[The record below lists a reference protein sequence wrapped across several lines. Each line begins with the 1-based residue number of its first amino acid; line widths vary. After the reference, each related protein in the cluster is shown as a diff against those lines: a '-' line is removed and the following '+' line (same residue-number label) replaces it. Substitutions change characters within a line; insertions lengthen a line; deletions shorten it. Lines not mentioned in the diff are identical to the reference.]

1 MTEQQRDRIIGALR
15 NPNHAGGHAFSAGQ
29 GTLPGT
35 APKLP
40 SADERQAWGLRTR
53 EYAAGAR
60 SHAVFKSDREKAV
73 KDCSRSMDGALNE
86 ANPDQ
91 QVLRLAASLKQQ
103 LQGRSFAGQPQIIAE
118 QQRADMV
125 LESLLSREIRNGGQ
139 RLESTQVMTAVASL
153 SPDLQRQLLQ
163 ADRATGN
170 RLYNKMDLATRDDP
184 MSRQVFEQVR
194 PQANAAAAL
203 ARLDQRDP
211 TGLESQL
218 TKDFLR
224 HLEERGVSPQAMAA
238 VSDKL
243 AFRTQMM
250 GEHKEGADMPKLDP
264 ADAHCRDKFTA
275 RLFSTLAELP
285 KVSDEDL
292 SRALVMPQD
301 KLLMVTGTSLGAM
314 REGDVRLL
322 KAVKDAAVAG
332 SAQTPELGQ
341 LAEVIEK
348 TQARQWNRAEA
359 ANPAHLTS
367 ISDLRNHLQA
377 DANGTHQRISQGLA
391 TRFTAVGAKMTT
403 HAAHIQNTVLPALQN
418 QIDAA
423 RADLASGAA
432 VGPEAEGALQKL
444 ENKHQR
450 LGGFATQLQQTA
462 GRIQTM
468 NPTEARLRPLVER
481 FGALEVQGDPFTGS
495 GTTPGTGDADNI
507 KPLPF
512 RAFME
517 FTKQVD
523 GHLAGMDNKERY
535 AAGLANVAPVLPT
548 AGRDLNQCP
557 WLSSTVEDMARSAR
571 FVQNGPGAVPGF
583 SLERAPI
590 VIIDQSDVR
599 DEGLWNRNHELCER
613 LMAENADTG
622 LKIVHL
628 KMTDVER
635 LAGADANKLF
645 DASQSRNAGYGGA
658 RNMAYM
664 IAPLIRH
671 CENTEGLDW
680 KTMDAQ
686 AARGLIQSQA
696 LERNGTTLFMG
707 DDTDLV
713 TPGTML
719 AKAVVANV
727 YCGQGS
733 EYTLVSQKRDGR
745 DTMGVNETQT
755 NHDAVNALTSR
766 GYDAFAG
773 SVFSSNKW
781 NSAYKAA
788 GMGCTAGDARF
799 CLDLPLGAEEKQHEA
814 ARSAIDNFSGSS
826 HLSGDRQGELSS
838 YLQGHLNYTHS
849 SSMVKALI
857 MDSKACAW
865 NSETSALDL
874 STGEA
879 RFDNLGEVMEWASQ
893 PDNVKKSQQAF
904 LSAMCDWQSGP
915 PAGILALEKTPA
927 EFAAALPQN
936 SPQRAFLE
944 QSTDLTANAA
954 NVRFFMQGNPQ
965 LAQEELEQLRKV
977 ADTYNHAGRQATE
990 CRQYMNTLMD
1000 KLVPGPP
1007 AGSQLAL
1014 DDRKTAVRE
1023 AVANAPLTGDGSIA
1037 QMIEQTREE
1046 MSNAGVAFTADNRL
1060 MRDLHLATESVAGG
1074 GFARLAQNIRGP
1086 AQNIAVEINVAE
1098 QQPEIALNAPQ
1109 VAVNNPQ
1116 LPANDLQV
1124 PAQQPE
1130 IVQAPAENE
1139 VSNAPKQPKAKIA
1152 PKAPDAGGLPV
1163 NPQAF
1168 NESENIIIEPEEQ
1181 DFTSMSPADVD
1192 KAIVKHLKPDDI
1204 EVDDVTDY
1212 HGVASEI
1219 HKNVQPDAAL
1229 RNKPDTAAI
1238 EVRLIEAKE
1247 IEPLNEK
1254 IALAEHQLAEREA
1267 APGVQPGDPQVEALK
1282 SELNE
1287 MYEDLDNWEARVE
1300 TLKASMKVDDRK
1312 NRLTAINTAAADDRA
1327 ALPEN
1332 TVGNVRFTAETKLD
1346 DGNPRQEHELQI
1358 SAANA
1363 AKNFINKVPTN
1374 GIDPDT
1380 LQSRIGQAYNG
1391 AYTYEGPDRLKEDGS
1406 KQRVKGANDRGIS
1419 PQEKERLAAEM
1430 QPVID
1435 QVNELQETVAA
1446 LENTQAELLADMR
1459 AELEADPA
1467 RIEDLQTRQEHHQA
1481 QERVDAAAAQVA
1493 HCDASLQKLQNPGRL
1508 EKAAAILKHGS
1519 VDNAREH
1526 YETGKQ
1532 AAQKQ
1537 LSTANADLNR
1547 NLDKAALAIL
1557 DQSLEGK
1564 ALKAQIGEIQGQQNK
1579 LLQNFHDVKQAQAAS
1594 IKPDRVQQDPAML
1607 KADELGAEGHQ
1618 DVKSALKAGK
1628 DHLSNP
1634 ATLANEQRR
1643 HERIDRLKPS
1653 VQDVLKAGEAG
1664 HQAGEDHGPTAGNGS
1679 LRASWKAANKPTLTR
1694 SASAPHL
1701 GKN

>member
-15 NPNHAGGHAFSAGQ
+15 NQNNAGGHAFSAGQ
-29 GTLPGT
+29 GTLPDT
-35 APKLP
+35 APRLP
-40 SADERQAWGLRTR
+40 SAEERQAWGLRTR

-73 KDCSRSMDGALNE
+73 KECCRSMDDALNE
-86 ANPDQ
+86 ANPGQ
-91 QVLRLAASLKQQ
+91 QVLHLAASLRQQ
-103 LQGRSFAGQPQIIAE
+103 LQGPSFGSQPQMIAE

-139 RLESTQVMTAVASL
+139 KLESSQVLTAVASL

-194 PQANAAAAL
+194 PQSNAAAAL

-224 HLEERGVSPQAMAA
+224 HLEDRGVSPQALAA

-250 GEHKEGADMPKLDP
+250 GEHKEGADMPRLDA

-301 KLLMVTGTSLGAM
+301 KLLKVTGTSLGAM

-322 KAVKDAAVAG
+322 KAVQDAAVAG

-359 ANPAHLTS
+359 ATPANLTTIAGLRTHLE
-367 ISDLRNHLQA
+367 A
-377 DANGTHQRISQGLA
+377 DANTTHQRISQGLA
-391 TRFTAVGAKMTT
+391 ARFTAVGAKMTT
-403 HAAHIQNTVLPALQN
+403 HAAHIQNTVLPGLQQ
-418 QIDAA
+418 QIDQA

-432 VGPEAEGALQKL
+432 AGPEAEGALQKL

-450 LGGFATQLQQTA
+450 LGGFANQLQQTA
-462 GRIQTM
+462 DRIQTM

-481 FGALEVQGDPFTGS
+481 FGALEAQGDPFTGS
-495 GTTPGTGDADNI
+495 GTVPGTGDADNI

-523 GHLAGMDNKERY
+523 GHLAGMDDRGHY
-535 AAGLANVAPVLPT
+535 AQGLANVAPVLPT

-599 DEGLWNRNHELCER
+599 DEALWDRNHELCER
-613 LMAENADTG
+613 LMAEHADTG

-628 KMTDVER
+628 KMSDVER

-696 LERNGTTLFMG
+696 LQRNGTTLFMG

-727 YCGQGS
+727 YCGQDS
-733 EYTLVSQKRDGR
+733 DYTLVSQKRDGR
-745 DTMGVNETQT
+745 DTMGVSEAQT
-755 NHDAVNALTSR
+755 NDAAVNILNTR

-773 SVFSSNKW
+773 NVFSSNKW

-814 ARSAIDNFSGSS
+814 ARSAIDGFSGSS

-849 SSMVKALI
+849 SGMVKSLI

-865 NSETSALDL
+865 NTEASALDL

-879 RFDNLGEVMEWASQ
+879 RFENLGAVMEWASQ
-893 PDNVKKSQQAF
+893 PDNVRQSQQAF
-904 LSAMCDWQSGP
+904 LNAMCDWQSGP
-915 PAGILALEKTPA
+915 PAGILALGKTPA
-927 EFAAALPQN
+927 EFAATLPQD

-944 QSTDLTANAA
+944 QSTDLSANAA

-965 LAQEELEQLRKV
+965 LSQEEVGQLRKV
-977 ADTYNHAGRQATE
+977 ADIYNHAGRQAGE

-1007 AGSQLAL
+1007 PGSQLAL
-1014 DDRKTAVRE
+1014 DDRKTAVRA

-1037 QMIEQTREE
+1037 QMIEQTQAEL
-1046 MSNAGVAFTADNRL
+1046 SNAGVSFTADNRL

-1098 QQPEIALNAPQ
+1098 QQPEIA
-1109 VAVNNPQ
+1109 VNDP
-1116 LPANDLQV
+1116 LLAAN
-1124 PAQQPE
+1124 QPN
-1130 IVQAPAENE
+1130 IVQALGEDEIPQ
-1139 VSNAPKQPKAKIA
+1139 APKQPKAKIA
-1152 PKAPDAGGLPV
+1152 PKAADAGGLPV
-1163 NPQAF
+1163 EPQAF
-1168 NESENIIIEPEEQ
+1168 KESENIIIEPAPQ

-1192 KAIVKHLKPDDI
+1192 RAIAKHLKPEDI

-1219 HKNVQPDAAL
+1219 HKNAQPDAAL

-1254 IALAEHQLAEREA
+1254 IALAEHLLAEREA
-1267 APGVQPGDPQVEALK
+1267 TPGVQAGDPEVETLK

-1287 MYEDLDNWEARVE
+1287 LYEDLDNWETRVD

-1312 NRLTAINTAAADDRA
+1312 NRLAAMNAAAAEDRVH
-1327 ALPEN
+1327 LPEN
-1332 TVGNVRFTAETKLD
+1332 TVANTSFTADTKVN
-1346 DGNPRQEHELQI
+1346 DGNPRQEHELQV

-1374 GIDPDT
+1374 GIDPET
-1380 LQSRIGQAYNG
+1380 LKSRIGQAYNG
-1391 AYTYEGPDRLKEDGS
+1391 AYTYDGPDRFKEDGS
-1406 KQRVKGANDRGIS
+1406 PQRVKAANDRGIS
-1419 PQEKERLAAEM
+1419 PQEKDRLAAEM

-1435 QVNELQETVAA
+1435 QVNELQVTVAA
-1446 LENTQAELLADMR
+1446 LEGTQAELLADMR
-1459 AELEADPA
+1459 TDLAADPA
-1467 RIEDLQTRQEHHQA
+1467 RIEDPQTRQEHQQA
-1481 QERVDAAAAQVA
+1481 QEGVDAATAQVA
-1493 HCDASLQKLQNPGRL
+1493 QCDAHLQKLQNPGRL
-1508 EKAAAILKHGS
+1508 EKAAAILKHGG
-1519 VDNAREH
+1519 VENAREH
-1526 YETGKQ
+1526 YETAKK

-1537 LSTANADLNR
+1537 LSNANADLNR
-1547 NLDKAALAIL
+1547 ALDKAALASL
-1557 DQSLEGK
+1557 NQSVEGQ
-1564 ALKAQIGEIQGQQNK
+1564 ALQAQIGEIQGQQNK
-1579 LLQNFHDVKQAQAAS
+1579 LLQDFHDVKQAQAAA
-1594 IKPDRVQQDPAML
+1594 IKPERVQQDPALL
-1607 KADELGAEGHQ
+1607 KAAELGAEGRQ

-1634 ATLANEQRR
+1634 ETLANEQHRQ
-1643 HERIDRLKPS
+1643 ERNDRLKPS
-1653 VQDVLKAGEAG
+1653 VQDMLKAGDAG
-1664 HQAGEDHGPTAGNGS
+1664 HQTADEHGPKAGNGS
-1679 LRASWKAANKPTLTR
+1679 LRNSWKSGNKPALNR

-1701 GKN
+1701 GK